1 MTLGIDLHT
10 HTTASDGALPP
21 EELVALAALCGIAV
35 LGITD
40 HDTTDGLVPAR
51 AAAARE
57 GLTLIPGVEISTHHP
72 AGELHILGY
81 GISSDDQELEA
92 LLARSRGSRVER
104 AQRMLGLLA
113 SLGMP
118 IGWDRVRALAG
129 EGAVGRP
136 HIAAALQEAGHVRS
150 VQEAFERYLGN
161 GRPAYVPREKIGPC
175 EAIAAIHR
183 AGGVTVLAHP
193 AEHLPV
199 TPELV
204 ECGLDGLEAYYTGY
218 SPDVTASIVA
228 MARAH
233 GLICTGG
240 SDFHGA
246 TVVPENV
253 LGDVEVPPHCH
264 AQLQAA
270 LSQLAAER
278 QRSG

>member
-1 MTLGIDLHT
+1 MTPGIDLHT

-21 EELVALAALCGIAV
+21 EDLVALAVACGIAV

-40 HDTTDGLVPAR
+40 HDTTDGLEPAR

-57 GLTLIPGVEISTHHP
+57 RLTLVPGVEISTHHP

-81 GISSDDQELEA
+81 GIPSDDQELEA
-92 LLARSRGSRVER
+92 LLARSRKSRVER
-104 AQRMLGLLA
+104 AKRMLGLLA
-113 SLGMP
+113 NLGMP

-129 EGAVGRP
+129 EGTVGRP

-183 AGGVTVLAHP
+183 AGAVAVLAHP
-193 AEHLPV
+193 AEHLSV
-199 TPELV
+199 TSELV

-218 SPDVTASIVA
+218 SPEVTASIVQLA
-228 MARAH
+228 NTH
-233 GLICTGG
+233 GLFCTGG
-240 SDFHGA
+240 SDFHGE
-246 TVVPENV
+246 TVIPENV
-253 LGDVEVPPHCH
+253 LGGVEVPPHCY

-270 LSQLAAER
+270 LVQLATER
-278 QRSG
+278 QRSH